1 MQTLQAMLMI
11 IHDILYYWFPNN
23 QIKANPDK
31 CHLLPKSSDR
41 LSWCVENNSIESS
54 KGGNF
59 RGPNVNCN
67 NNVNCNVIVDEISRE
82 AGQKLKFMVQSYF

>member
-41 LSWCVENNSIESS
+41 LS
-54 KGGNF
+54 
-59 RGPNVNCN
+59 
-67 NNVNCNVIVDEISRE
+67 
-82 AGQKLKFMVQSYF
+82 